1 MKSTKGN
8 KGITIIALIITIV
21 VLLILAGVTID
32 LVVGND
38 NLFDKARSTKDTNG
52 SGNKRSARA

>member
-38 NLFDKARSTKDTNG
+38 NL
-52 SGNKRSARA
+52 